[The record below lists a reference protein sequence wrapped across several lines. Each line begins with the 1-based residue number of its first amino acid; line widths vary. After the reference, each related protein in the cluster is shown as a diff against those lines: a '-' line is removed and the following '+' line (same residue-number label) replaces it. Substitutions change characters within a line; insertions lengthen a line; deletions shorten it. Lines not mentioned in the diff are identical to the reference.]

1 MEMRD
6 IDGAAHACVGSQ
18 SQHHTRRAGA
28 RLIDAELA
36 MPPTPGAETPPIF
49 FRQSRI
55 QIPSVLPSLLQTE
68 LLFLDRLLRKNKPQ
82 HRSSVFFQKSTHVL
96 RLAKRLAAVIDE
108 VVKVN
113 ETGSAS
119 VAETL
124 GRAVF
129 ANGDKIIR
137 ESRGAGKVE
146 RHYKTL
152 VELVDKVSCL

>member
-1 MEMRD
+1 
-6 IDGAAHACVGSQ
+6 
-18 SQHHTRRAGA
+18 
-28 RLIDAELA
+28 
-36 MPPTPGAETPPIF
+36 MPPTPGAETPPIV
-49 FRQSRI
+49 FRQPRI

-113 ETGSAS
+113 ETGSTS

-124 GRAVF
+124 GRTIF
-129 ANGDKIIR
+129 ANGDKIVR
-137 ESRGAGKVE
+137 ESRGEGKVQC
-146 RHYKTL
+146 HYKIL